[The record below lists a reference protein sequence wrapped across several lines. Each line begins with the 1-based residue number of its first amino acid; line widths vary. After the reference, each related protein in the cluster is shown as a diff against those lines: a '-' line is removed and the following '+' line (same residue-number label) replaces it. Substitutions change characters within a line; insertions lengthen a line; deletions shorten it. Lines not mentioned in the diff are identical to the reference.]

1 MSRWRPAGHWRARQQ
16 GGCEMS
22 AQTELLS
29 EQPDDRLDKPHEEC
43 GVFGIYAPG
52 RDVARHAFFALYALQ
67 HRGQEAAGIVTCDGS
82 VAHVHKGMG
91 LVSQVFNEENL
102 HYLQGY
108 LAIGHTRYSTTGA
121 PKLRNTQP
129 YVIETLEGPLA
140 IAHNGN
146 LINAPQ
152 LRRELLERGVG
163 LSTSSDSEVI
173 LQLLAGAGTADYAT
187 RIRIMMARAEGAY
200 ALTVLT
206 RDAIYGVRDP
216 WGLRPLVL
224 GKLSDGAAEGAVGET
239 AKGKAGKAAVK
250 SGAQVNGTVS
260 DKRPAGYVLAS
271 ESCAFATIGAEPVR
285 EIQPGEIVRIDAR
298 GYEIMQG
305 APAQKLAFCTFE
317 QIYFARPDTI
327 FGGQLVHQTRQKL
340 GKQLA
345 KEAPANADIVVPVP
359 DSGTPHAIGY
369 AQKSGI
375 PYSEGLIKSRYI
387 GRTFIQPSDELRK
400 VGVAMKFN
408 PLPENLKGKRIVL
421 VDDSIVRGNTS
432 GPLIRMLRNAGAKE
446 VHVRVA
452 CPLIK
457 FPCFMGVDMASMQE
471 LIAANKSL
479 EEICAH
485 IGADSLAYLSIDG
498 LMKALK
504 TSDGYCNACF
514 TGDYPFSTPIPLIE
528 LQEKEKF
535 VHVWGN

>member
-1 MSRWRPAGHWRARQQ
+1 MVDKTGVFMFSHNAGSLA
-16 GGCEMS
+16 E
-22 AQTELLS
+22 
-29 EQPDDRLDKPHEEC
+29 DKPREEC
-43 GVFGIYAPG
+43 GVFGIFAPG
-52 RDVARHAFFALYALQ
+52 RDVARHTFFALYALQ
-67 HRGQEAAGIVTCDGS
+67 HRGQEAAGIVTCDGQM
-82 VAHVHKGMG
+82 AHVHKGMG

-102 HYLQGY
+102 HYLQGA

-129 YVIETLEGPLA
+129 YIIETLDGPLA

-152 LRRELLERGVG
+152 LRRELLERGAG
-163 LSTSSDSEVI
+163 LSTSSDSEV
-173 LQLLAGAGTADYAT
+173 LLHLLAGAGGSDFMT

-200 ALTVLT
+200 ALAILT
-206 RDAIYGVRDP
+206 RSAVYGVRDP

-224 GKLSDGAAEGAVGET
+224 GRIDG
-239 AKGKAGKAAVK
+239 
-250 SGAQVNGTVS
+250 
-260 DKRPAGYVLAS
+260 GYVLAS
-271 ESCAFATIGAEPVR
+271 ESCAFGTIGAETVR
-285 EIQPGEIVRIDAR
+285 EIQPGEIVRVDER
-298 GYEIMQG
+298 GYEIVQG
-305 APAQKLAFCTFE
+305 APPAPLAFCTFE
-317 QIYFARPDTI
+317 QIYFARPDSI
-327 FGGQLVHQTRQKL
+327 FNGQLVHQTRQRL

-345 KEAPANADIVVPVP
+345 KEAPAAADIVVPVP

-369 AQKSGI
+369 ALKSGI

-408 PLPENLKGKRIVL
+408 PLPDNLRGRRVVL

-432 GPLIRMLRNAGAKE
+432 GPLIRLLREAGAKE

-452 CPLIK
+452 CPPIK
-457 FPCFMGVDMASMQE
+457 FPCFMGVDMASQSE

-479 EEICAH
+479 EEIQAH
-485 IGADSLAYLSIDG
+485 IGADSLAFLSIAG

-504 TSDGYCNACF
+504 AGGGYCNACF
-514 TGDYPFSTPIPLIE
+514 TGEYPFSTPIPLIE

>member
-1 MSRWRPAGHWRARQQ
+1 MFAQEFGPAEDKLH
-16 GGCEMS
+16 E
-22 AQTELLS
+22 
-29 EQPDDRLDKPHEEC
+29 DKPREEC

-52 RDVARHAFFALYALQ
+52 KEVARHTFFALYALQ
-67 HRGQEAAGIVTCDGS
+67 HRGQEAAGIVTCDGQM
-82 VAHVHKGMG
+82 AHVHKGMG

-102 HYLQGY
+102 HYLQGS

-121 PKLRNTQP
+121 PRLRNTQP
-129 YVIETLEGPLA
+129 YIIETLDGPLA
-140 IAHNGN
+140 LAHNGN

-152 LRRELLERGVG
+152 LRRELLERGAG
-163 LSTSSDSEVI
+163 LSTSSDSEV
-173 LQLLAGAGTADYAT
+173 LLHLLAGAGAPDYGT

-200 ALTVLT
+200 ALTILT
-206 RDAIYGVRDP
+206 RSALYGVRDP

-224 GKLSDGAAEGAVGET
+224 GRIEG
-239 AKGKAGKAAVK
+239 
-250 SGAQVNGTVS
+250 
-260 DKRPAGYVLAS
+260 GYVLAS
-271 ESCAFATIGAEPVR
+271 ESCAFAAIGAETVR
-285 EIQPGEIVRIDAR
+285 EIQPGEIVRIDER
-298 GYEIMQG
+298 GYEIVQG
-305 APAQKLAFCTFE
+305 VPPAQLAFCTFE

-327 FGGQLVHQTRQKL
+327 FNGQLVHQTRQKL

-345 KEAPANADIVVPVP
+345 KEAPVSADIVVPVP

-408 PLPENLKGKRIVL
+408 PLPDNLKGKRIVL

-432 GPLIRMLRNAGAKE
+432 GPLIRMLRKAGARE

-452 CPLIK
+452 CPPIK
-457 FPCFMGVDMASMQE
+457 FPCFMGVDMASQSE
-471 LIAANKSL
+471 LIAANMSL

-485 IGADSLAYLSIDG
+485 IGADSLAYLSIAG
-498 LMKALK
+498 MMKALK
-504 TSDGYCNACF
+504 AGGGYCNACF